1 MFKRIN
7 SSRFL
12 LKLVERTSNLLAKQ
26 RGLPIVLGII
36 LVIIGFIFQL
46 LNFSMENQTIELL
59 GIITH
64 NAGVLI
70 ALIGLV
76 LSTPLGK

>member
-26 RGLPIVLGII
+26 RGLPIVLGIV

-64 NAGVLI
+64 NTGVLI

>member
-1 MFKRIN
+1 M
-7 SSRFL
+7 
-12 LKLVERTSNLLAKQ
+12 LKLIERTSNLLAKR
-26 RGLPIVLGII
+26 RGLPIVLGIV
-36 LVIIGFIFQL
+36 LVIVGFIFQL
-46 LNFSMENQTIELL
+46 INFSMENQAIELI